1 MTMIE
6 DGGLQR
12 NDLGNM
18 VYLMYMYERADR
30 LTASQIA
37 DGVRLVSH
45 RGKHALILLVLRK
58 TSVQMTC
65 KKNIARESLAPSISP
80 SLFSQL

>member
-37 DGVRLVSH
+37 DGVRLMSH
-45 RGKHALILLVLRK
+45 RGKHTLILLVLRK
-58 TSVQMTC
+58 TSVQMTGNN
-65 KKNIARESLAPSISP
+65 KKSRASGAPSISP